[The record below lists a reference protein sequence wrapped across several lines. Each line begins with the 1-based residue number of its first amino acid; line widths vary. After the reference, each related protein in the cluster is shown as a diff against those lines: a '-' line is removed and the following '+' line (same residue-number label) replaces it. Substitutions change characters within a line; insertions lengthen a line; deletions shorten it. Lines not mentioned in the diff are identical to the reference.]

1 MTTRTRRAASGI
13 ASCWKFMPLSR
24 ETNKPSSVPTKIA
37 PGNFG
42 FVTTAVTLIR
52 AAVLPPV
59 LLIALA
65 NLISL
70 QPFFSSS
77 VRNSPFHV
85 EATIQLD
92 AADWSGAGGESP
104 LPLLGAE
111 TIGVKG
117 NIAKT

>member
-1 MTTRTRRAASGI
+1 MTRTRRAASGS
-13 ASCWKFMPLSR
+13 ASCWKLTPLSR

-42 FVTTAVTLIR
+42 FVTIAAPLIC

-59 LLIALA
+59 LLIALE

-70 QPFFSSS
+70 QPFFSSF
-77 VRNSPFHV
+77 VMNSPFHV
-85 EATIQLD
+85 QATIQFA
-92 AADWSGAGGESP
+92 AADWAGGGCESP

-117 NIAKT
+117 NMAKT